1 VQASLKARTA
11 TKVKLVIE
19 ASQFVEP
26 AKQAGFDLWAGVP
39 CSFLTP
45 FINYTI
51 ADSGLTYISAANEG
65 DAVAVASGA
74 VLGGRKG
81 VAMMQNSGLGNA
93 ISPLTSLNYVFKIP
107 ILLIV
112 TLRGEPGRP
121 DEPQHELM
129 GQITP
134 QLLEIMRIPWRCFPE
149 KAEDIESILA
159 EAVQYM
165 EEHQRPF
172 ALIMRKA
179 AVAPYG
185 LPDIDRIRKVPVSAP
200 IVAAGPAT
208 TCSPAPSRNEVLSE
222 LIAQTEI
229 YDTILLAS
237 TGFSGRELFAIEDRP
252 NHLYMVGSM
261 GCITSLG
268 LGLSLARPDK
278 KVVVIDGDGAAL
290 MRMGNM
296 ATVGAYAGDNY
307 YHLLLDNGVHE
318 STGGQQTVSAVMDFS
333 AVAEACG
340 YRSVIRSHGN
350 IPIDVLLQQA
360 SPALLYIQTR
370 QGVPDGLPRPAIKP
384 AEVARRLMGQIQ
396 SKV

>member
-1 VQASLKARTA
+1 M
-11 TKVKLVIE
+11 IE

-26 AKQAGFDLWAGVP
+26 VKQAGFDFWAGVP

-45 FINYTI
+45 FINYIIGKNTI
-51 ADSGLTYISAANEG
+51 GDNGLTYISAANEG
-65 DAVAVASGA
+65 DAVAAASGA

-93 ISPLTSLNYVFKIP
+93 VSPLTSLNYVFKIP

-112 TLRGEPGRP
+112 TLRGEPGKP

-134 QLLEIMRIPWRCFPE
+134 QLLETMRIPWRWFPQE
-149 KAEDIESILA
+149 AEDIEPALA

-165 EEHQRPF
+165 DEYQRPF
-172 ALIMRKA
+172 ALIMRKG
-179 AVAPYG
+179 AVAPYA
-185 LPDIDRIRKVPVSAP
+185 LSSIDAIRQVSVKAP
-200 IVAAGPAT
+200 IVAAGPST
-208 TCSPAPSRNEVLSE
+208 SSSVVPSRHEVLNE
-222 LIAQTEI
+222 LVAQTNTK
-229 YDTILLAS
+229 DTILLAS
-237 TGFSGRELFAIEDRP
+237 TGFSGRELFAIEDRS

-307 YHLLLDNGVHE
+307 YHLLLDNSVHE
-318 STGGQQTVSAVMDFS
+318 STGGQQTVSPAIDFS

-350 IPIDVLLQQA
+350 IPVASFLQQA
-360 SPALLYIQTR
+360 SPTMLYVQTR
-370 QGVPDGLPRPAIKP
+370 QGVPDGLPRPTVKP
-384 AEVARRLMGQIQ
+384 AEVARRLMTHIQ